1 MDASPLYPLNNPM
14 ADVGALFS
22 RDLYLM
28 PLLEVDYET
37 PVKYYKP

>member
-1 MDASPLYPLNNPM
+1 M
-14 ADVGALFS
+14 ADAGALFS

-37 PVKYYKP
+37 PVKYCKP